1 MHGVLRASPP
11 DSREWRL
18 FVGASRIA
26 AAATVRRAA
35 RGAPAGRLP
44 EDGGAGSQVHAATG
58 RVPAP
63 APRRA
68 QRAGPT
74 FLPSPSLAPSLLK
87 TEDITYM
94 TDPG

>member
-1 MHGVLRASPP
+1 MAALRLLAGKHRSLA
-11 DSREWRL
+11 DLRRRSET
-18 FVGASRIA
+18 VSDGGAA
-26 AAATVRRAA
+26 RAA

-94 TDPG
+94 TDPV

>member
-11 DSREWRL
+11 DSRERRL

-26 AAATVRRAA
+26 AGRAA

-94 TDPG
+94 TDPV